1 MNQKY
6 KVAGYVKLAKLWE
19 RSAEKAMAYHRA
31 YYKEK
36 YEDSDRFVLFDVY
49 VDITGQKEISRRP
62 AMLRVIRDCMRGD
75 ANCIAAQTKGY
86 LAANTKEFCYL
97 IKLLFDCGQHID
109 IVTEDDVYHIDTVND
124 ADQQR
129 AALHKMAD
137 DYTSLNPDDY
147 SEWKHKIFRSIESMV
162 ADGNKGE

>member
-19 RSAEKAMAYHRA
+19 RSAEKAIAYHRA

-75 ANCIAAQTKGY
+75 SLCQRIQICQKCIGLYHQGKAAKNHESLSSSG
-86 LAANTKEFCYL
+86 C
-97 IKLLFDCGQHID
+97 LF
-109 IVTEDDVYHIDTVND
+109 
-124 ADQQR
+124 
-129 AALHKMAD
+129 
-137 DYTSLNPDDY
+137 
-147 SEWKHKIFRSIESMV
+147 
-162 ADGNKGE
+162 

>member
-1 MNQKY
+1 MCSCY
-6 KVAGYVKLAKLWE
+6 ARKL
-19 RSAEKAMAYHRA
+19 
-31 YYKEK
+31 
-36 YEDSDRFVLFDVY
+36 FN
-49 VDITGQKEISRRP
+49 
-62 AMLRVIRDCMRGD
+62 D

-129 AALHKMAD
+129 AALHKIKKTPNWHMQKI
-137 DYTSLNPDDY
+137 Y
-147 SEWKHKIFRSIESMV
+147 SEMLTTTLIQMHPTCTQI
-162 ADGNKGE
+162 AP